1 MEIKVRPQRRR
12 YLNRMV
18 QSGQFR
24 SESDVVD
31 FALRRLKQDSRDAA
45 WLKRELEKGLSSGD
59 SGGDSEW
66 DVSEEK
72 SRLLRRAARH
82 R

>member
-1 MEIKVRPQRRR
+1 MMEIKVPPQRRR

-45 WLKRELEKGLSSGD
+45 WLKREL
-59 SGGDSEW
+59 
-66 DVSEEK
+66 
-72 SRLLRRAARH
+72 
-82 R
+82 